1 MKKRI
6 FTLFI
11 SFIFCLVFG
20 ISVSASKGANEY
32 SRVADSADL
41 LSDSEEKALCERLDK
56 ISEKYTADVVVVTV
70 ESTEGDSAMDVAD
83 DLFDYCEYGMGSD
96 RSGVLLLISIS
107 ERDWWIS
114 THGMC
119 ISAFSDGNID
129 SIGELMTDDLA
140 DGEYADAF
148 KTYADEC
155 EYYLDIETNG
165 KPFNPIY
172 SLLISVAI
180 GLIIAFIVT
189 MIMRSQLKSV
199 KGQPAASDYIK
210 RGSMQINL
218 ANELFLYRH
227 IDRREKPKNNSSTHR
242 SSSGSTHG
250 GGGGKF

>member
-11 SFIFCLVFG
+11 SFVLCLVSG
-20 ISVSASKGANEY
+20 IGVSASKGSERY
-32 SRVADSADL
+32 SRLVDSADL
-41 LSDSEEKALCERLDK
+41 LSDGEETALCERLDG
-56 ISEKYTADVVVVTV
+56 ISEKYNADVVVVTA
-70 ESTEGDSAMDVAD
+70 ESTEGDSAMDAAD
-83 DLFDYCEYGMGSD
+83 DLFDYCEYGMGDD

-114 THGMC
+114 THGTC

-129 SIGELMTDDLA
+129 NIGELMTDDLA
-140 DGEYADAF
+140 DGDYADAF
-148 KTYADEC
+148 STYADEC
-155 EYYLDIETNG
+155 EYYLDIEANG
-165 KPFNPIY
+165 KPFNPLY

-189 MIMRSQLKSV
+189 AVMRSQLKSV

-210 RGSMQINL
+210 SGSMNINL
-218 ANELFLYRH
+218 ANELFLYRYV
-227 IDRREKPKNNSSTHR
+227 DRREKPKNNSSTHR